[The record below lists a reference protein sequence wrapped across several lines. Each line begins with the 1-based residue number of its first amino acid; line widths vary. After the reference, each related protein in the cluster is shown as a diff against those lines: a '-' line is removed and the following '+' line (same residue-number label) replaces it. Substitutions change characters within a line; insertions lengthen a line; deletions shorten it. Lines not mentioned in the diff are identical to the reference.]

1 MNNLKNKFF
10 FEIICLDTGVD
21 QMCAHRPKNSFQKL
35 TISMFTF
42 IAMIVIQ
49 KLYLVLKLKI
59 HLKYCCKCLNP
70 KNAI

>member
-1 MNNLKNKFF
+1 
-10 FEIICLDTGVD
+10 
-21 QMCAHRPKNSFQKL
+21 MCANRPKNSFQEL
-35 TISMFTF
+35 TISVFKF